1 MVASTR
7 ASAGAV
13 RRAKGFA
20 RYAVSV
26 QYHGGSFLGFTYQG
40 PHREDCVVE
49 QRKKSG
55 RTTSIDLRG
64 KRSVEGR
71 LREALDDLFGKKQWE
86 NIKVSSRTDRGVHA
100 LKNTFHVDIKIP
112 KKSHNDAGESDKN
125 GKENNGDSASNTTKE
140 QQQQQQKLLL
150 QHNFTLQKSIERK
163 LKDGLNF
170 YLSRQSHGF
179 ETNHPKARGN
189 NPLMNEMRILSAS
202 KSPEYMDN
210 HYALTED
217 GKAKNQTFRVD
228 WNARFSATQR
238 TYVYR
243 ILCYCRPQKEQQQ
256 QQQPPSS
263 ENAPEEMDERSSRST
278 SIGWDSYGIPFE
290 WDRAWCHPQSHAHP
304 LDVEAMKEAAS
315 YLVGTHDFS
324 SFRGKLCV
332 RRSPIVTMESVTVG
346 EAQPSGSEL
355 LAGGT
360 TDSQPQ
366 QQQKLVTLTFVANSF
381 LYRQVRNMVG
391 CLVEVGKQHGGN
403 NLSPRD
409 VGDLL
414 ARSWN
419 HEESE
424 GADPGRST
432 ATNFKHR
439 PYSTAPPQGLF
450 LVDVK
455 HGNFRF

>member
-1 MVASTR
+1 MTPSTT

-13 RRAKGFA
+13 RRAKGFG

-55 RTTSIDLRG
+55 RIGKVDLRG
-64 KRSVEGR
+64 YRSVEGR

-86 NIKVSSRTDRGVHA
+86 NIQASSRTDRGVHA
-100 LKNTFHVDIKIP
+100 LKNTFHVDIKMP
-112 KKSHNDAGESDKN
+112 EKKRTSGDDGDDKENKN
-125 GKENNGDSASNTTKE
+125 GNADATR
-140 QQQQQQKLLL
+140 QQQQQQL
-150 QHNFTLQKSIERK
+150 HTPTLQASIERK

-179 ETNHPKARGN
+179 ETNHHPKAKQ
-189 NPLMNEMRILSAS
+189 NPMMNELRILNAS

-210 HYALTED
+210 PYALTKE
-217 GKAKNQTFRVD
+217 GKAKKQTFQVD

-243 ILCYCRPQKEQQQ
+243 ILCYCPRKEKQ
-256 QQQPPSS
+256 QQQPEKKNE
-263 ENAPEEMDERSSRST
+263 ENVIFQDSFAQR
-278 SIGWDSYGIPFE
+278 WDSYSIPFE
-290 WDRAWCHPQSHAHP
+290 WDRAWCLPQSHYHP
-304 LDVEAMKEAAS
+304 LDVKAMKEAAK
-315 YLVGTHDFS
+315 YLVGTHNFS
-324 SFRGKLCV
+324 SFRGRLCQ
-332 RRSPIVTMESVTVG
+332 RKTPIVTMESVTID
-346 EAQPSGSEL
+346 EASPFAIGLFARDAEHE
-355 LAGGT
+355 G
-360 TDSQPQ
+360 Q
-366 QQQKLVTLTFVANSF
+366 QEQKLVTITFVANSF

-391 CLVEVGKQHGGN
+391 CLVEVGKYGGK
-403 NLSPRD
+403 LSPKD

-414 ARSWN
+414 RKPWN

-424 GADPGRST
+424 REHLSPT
-432 ATNFKHR
+432 KFKHR

-450 LVDVK
+450 LVDVQ
-455 HGNFRF
+455 HQNFRF